1 MDVVSDAKKF
11 AQPALDP
18 DSVLTFLRLCLG
30 RSLSGKL
37 KSEVA
42 FQQCVPLL
50 PFFFQMHLTAL
61 NTSLER
67 CMVPLFIEQE
77 FHETES
83 RDYCPWPRTDDS
95 PSNPLFDR
103 LFSQKLHFLLGTL
116 LCEVKP
122 TTCFAVIRER
132 FAIWLKVQLPRA
144 AILDC
149 SSFFPMIDLSLTLFR
164 RLLQCLS
171 CYSKGRIATNLFFF
185 SFYIYIFF
193 LNGSLTH
200 DHASKRIVRLSNVI
214 WSLECFSRTHG
225 WNATPLS
232 YVAIESNENWCL
244 RGFIIVADDWYSWW
258 KFSRYFMRRSLQCIS
273 YLLLYRLMN

>member
-1 MDVVSDAKKF
+1 M
-11 AQPALDP
+11 
-18 DSVLTFLRLCLG
+18 R
-30 RSLSGKL
+30 
-37 KSEVA
+37 
-42 FQQCVPLL
+42 
-50 PFFFQMHLTAL
+50 
-61 NTSLER
+61 
-67 CMVPLFIEQE
+67 EQG

-122 TTCFAVIRER
+122 TTSFAVIRER

-171 CYSKGRIATNLFFF
+171 CYSKGRIAMNLFSFLLYIYLFFF
-185 SFYIYIFF
+185 F
-193 LNGSLTH
+193 
-200 DHASKRIVRLSNVI
+200 K
-214 WSLECFSRTHG
+214 
-225 WNATPLS
+225 
-232 YVAIESNENWCL
+232 
-244 RGFIIVADDWYSWW
+244 W
-258 KFSRYFMRRSLQCIS
+258 KFNPRPCKQENCASFERYLKFRMFLKDTWVKRNTFVIRSYRVQRKLMLKGFYNRCRRLVFMVKIFAIFHAQKLAVHLIFIA
-273 YLLLYRLMN
+273 L